1 MRRIALHTSR
11 KNHVLLMAEDDFG
24 IAEIILSPEEASR
37 LAYRLMS
44 HAAGG
49 GGSENVIMDGD
60 KK

>member
-1 MRRIALHTSR
+1 MRRVALHTAREGS
-11 KNHVLLMAEDDFG
+11 VLLMAEDNYG
-24 IAEIILSPEEASR
+24 YAKIILTPEEANK

-49 GGSENVIMDGD
+49 GESENVIMNGD